1 MTYLIPKIIFKE
13 FPNFFFLVI
22 VAVISRIGRLLVFFI
37 PIKLI
42 YIYYTGEIP
51 FINLISFEQKFEQSK
66 DIYIVVFLLF
76 FLLLFLLVLNL
87 SSIIQIKVNKISRK
101 YNFSKSEKLKK
112 KFTSNFTLLVYLYSN
127 LTVVLLCLI
136 LLCFVN
142 SILIFIVILGICLYI
157 IFFKIIKINKIDQNK
172 ININDGY
179 SDIKLKI
186 ITDIFK
192 GLIFIFCIYIITI
205 NINNQEDLIIG
216 ILAFVVLRRLLNS
229 IFSFI
234 GNAKIIIERKFDFN
248 I

>member
-51 FINLISFEQKFEQSK
+51 FINLISFEKNFEQSK

-87 SSIIQIKVNKISRK
+87 SSIIQIRVNKISIK
-101 YNFSKSEKLKK
+101 YNLSKSEKLKK
-112 KFTSNFTLLVYLYSN
+112 KFISNFTLLIYLYSN
-127 LTVVLLCLI
+127 LTVVLLCLV
-136 LLCFVN
+136 LLSFIN
-142 SILIFIVILGICLYI
+142 STLIFIVILGICLYM
-157 IFFKIIKINKIDQNK
+157 IFYKIFKIDKNLINNNNSFPDL
-172 ININDGY
+172 
-179 SDIKLKI
+179 KLKI
-186 ITDIFK
+186 INDIFK

-205 NINNQEDLIIG
+205 NIDNQEDLIIG

-234 GNAKIIIERKFDFN
+234 GNAKTIMERKFSFN